1 MAKGKKDVAKAS
13 KGAKAGKKDKGAK
26 KSGSAGAAKKSRIP
40 QPVQGRA
47 FAWVG
52 LLALGSIAL
61 LLLNGTLTIEAAAT
75 RAGIVLVVLMV
86 LERVVAPV
94 VWTIVSGENRADD
107 PSSNDD
113 GAEATREHTGA

>member
-1 MAKGKKDVAKAS
+1 VAKGKKDVAKAS
-13 KGAKAGKKDKGAK
+13 KGVKAGKKDKGAK
-26 KSGSAGAAKKSRIP
+26 KSGAAKKSCIP

-75 RAGIVLVVLMV
+75 RAAIVLVVLMV

-94 VWTIVSGENRADD
+94 IWTILSSDSRTDD
-107 PSSNDD
+107 SSPDID
-113 GAEATREHTGA
+113 GAEATPEHTGA

>member
-1 MAKGKKDVAKAS
+1 VAKGKKDVEKAS
-13 KGAKAGKKDKGAK
+13 KGAKAGKKDKSAK
-26 KSGSAGAAKKSRIP
+26 KSGAAKKSRIP

-94 VWTIVSGENRADD
+94 IWTIL
-107 PSSNDD
+107 SSDGSTNDEPPHRE
-113 GAEATREHTGA
+113 GAEATPEHTGA